1 MSQDIE
7 LFAPEFALEEINKYK
22 NDIIK
27 RNKLTIK
34 EFEQIKLDVAIAVK
48 FIPLE
53 EYSQFLKK
61 ALKMC
66 PDPNDIDFF
75 ALSIKLNL
83 PIWSNDSRLKNQKE
97 IEIISTRELITKPE
111 IIKILDK
118 T

>member
-34 EFEQIKLDVAIAVK
+34 EFEQTKLDVAIAVK

-53 EYSQFLKK
+53 EYSKFLKK

-66 PDPNDIDFF
+66 PDSNDIDFF
-75 ALSIKLNL
+75 ALSIKLFN
-83 PIWSNDSRLKNQKE
+83 SNSFNFN
-97 IEIISTRELITKPE
+97 
-111 IIKILDK
+111 
-118 T
+118 